1 MEQNGI
7 KVNLDNAGSK
17 TRLMYIYVYIYIY
30 IYIHNKIEIQ
40 ALRTFRTACKMQ
52 QKNEKQF

>member
-17 TRLMYIYVYIYIY
+17 TRLMYICVYIYIY
-30 IYIHNKIEIQ
+30 IIE
-40 ALRTFRTACKMQ
+40 CKNWGFVEQVMRL
-52 QKNEKQF
+52 KWYVS

>member
-30 IYIHNKIEIQ
+30 IYIYP
-40 ALRTFRTACKMQ
+40 
-52 QKNEKQF
+52 